1 MKRGNKIFFLLLLV
15 TSIVTYKYIPT
26 LKTNFEKN
34 DQNIEREGNEKKTD
48 IERGEYFFR
57 MLRDPATNQIPQNIR
72 RSELAF
78 ASRLPKA
85 ENVLF
90 KTGSALSISWKE
102 AGPNDVGGR
111 TRAIGVDVNN
121 SNIVLAGGA
130 TGGMWKST
138 DNGASWK
145 LTTSISDVQGVTSI
159 AQDTRPGFTNTWYY
173 SGGEYDGSGSD
184 QGYAAYFF
192 GGGVYKSTDN
202 GDSWTLLPATQTSST
217 SWNSVF
223 SFTSRIIV
231 NPTTGSVFV
240 ASNAGVI
247 MKSTNGGTSFSLVL
261 GRSGDHN
268 YTDVVV
274 NSNGTLVATLSST
287 PGNTTPQL
295 APGVYKSTD
304 DGLTWVSITP
314 NTFPTDHQRSVIAF
328 SPSQPNIAYVFT
340 NTGQK
345 VSGKEDLRLHKID
358 ISNNSAQDL
367 SANLPDLNLANSK
380 VDTQRGY
387 DMALAVHPTNPN
399 IVLIAGTSLFRSFDA
414 FTTQPTDARTN
425 WIGGYHPISFFYP
438 NIHPDI
444 HTIIFD
450 PNDPNKVWVGND
462 GGLSYTTDITTTSYQ
477 TYFPWQKKNN
487 GYNVTQY
494 YNMALSSGSGDSR
507 LMGGTQ
513 DNGTP
518 FFTFD
523 GTTTSASTDV
533 TTGDGAYAYLGNSFA
548 YGETQNGDVV
558 RLPYNNGVPLFQSS
572 VGIKPSGASGMLF
585 INPFKVDPSDENY
598 MYYLGGTLLWRNNKL
613 GQADTSIGWS
623 SIDISLPQGYFFS
636 TLAVTSTNPSHV
648 LYLGASSQTD
658 APKIYKITNSTTST
672 TAQDISPA
680 LPEVSNGAY
689 VHNIAVNPDNGNEI
703 LVVHSNYN
711 IVGLFYSNNGGQ
723 TYTAVE
729 GNLQGTGGPSI
740 RSATI
745 LPTAQGTIY
754 VVGTSIGVYSTTQ
767 LNGMNTVWKQEGT
780 NELGNV
786 IVEYVTSRTS
796 DGTIVAA
803 THGRGA
809 FVGKVSGGTDVA
821 DNSVMPT
828 QYSLDQNYPNP
839 FNPSTKISYSL
850 PASSKVSLKIYDSNG
865 REVESL
871 VNGVQAEGK
880 HEINFNAAELASGVY
895 FYRIIA
901 NNPSN
906 SSGQSFM
913 QTKKMI
919 LLK

>member
-1 MKRGNKIFFLLLLV
+1 MLLV
-15 TSIVTYKYIPT
+15 SSFATYKFIPT
-26 LKTNFEKN
+26 LKINLEKN
-34 DQNIEREGNEKKTD
+34 DRTIEREGNEKKTD
-48 IERGEYFFR
+48 IERGEFFFR

-90 KTGSALSISWKE
+90 KTGSALNISWKE

-173 SGGEYDGSGSD
+173 SGGEYDGSGAD
-184 QGYAAYFF
+184 QGYTAYFY
-192 GGGVYKSTDN
+192 GGGVYKSTNN

-217 SWNSVF
+217 SWNSIF
-223 SFTSRIIV
+223 SFTTRIIV
-231 NPTTGSVFV
+231 SPTTGSVFI
-240 ASNAGVI
+240 ASNSGLIAR
-247 MKSTNGGTSFSLVL
+247 STNGGASFFNVL
-261 GRSGDHN
+261 GKINDHN
-268 YTDVVV
+268 YTDVVANTAGV
-274 NSNGTLVATLSST
+274 LLATLSST
-287 PGNTTPQL
+287 SFSNNTPQN

-304 DGLTWVSITP
+304 DGLTWVNITP
-314 NTFPTDHQRSVIAF
+314 NTFPTAHQRSVVAF
-328 SPSQPNIAYVFT
+328 SPSQPNVAYVFT

-358 ISNNSAQDL
+358 ISNGTSQDL
-367 SANLPDLNLANSK
+367 SANLPELNSTDGKL
-380 VDTQRGY
+380 DTQRGY

-414 FTTQPTDARTN
+414 FATQPTDAKTN
-425 WIGGYHPISFFYP
+425 WIGGYHPTSFFYP

-444 HTIIFD
+444 HTITFD

-462 GGLSYTTDITTTSYQ
+462 GGLSYATDITTISYQ

-494 YNMALSSGSGDSR
+494 YNMAVASGSGDPR

-533 TTGDGAYAYLGNSFA
+533 TTGDGAYAYLGNLFA

-558 RLPYNNGVPLFQSS
+558 RLPYSNSVPSMQNS
-572 VGIKPSGASGMLF
+572 VSIKPGGASGMLF
-585 INPFKVDPSDENY
+585 VNPFKVDPSDENY
-598 MYYLGGTLLWRNNKL
+598 MYYLGGTLLWRNNNL
-613 GQADTSIGWS
+613 AASDTTIGWS
-623 SIDISLPQGYFFS
+623 SIDISLPLGYSFS

-658 APKIYKITNSTTST
+658 APKVYKITNSTTST
-672 TAQDISPA
+672 TAVDVSPA
-680 LPEVSNGAY
+680 LPEVSAGAY

-711 IVGLFYSNNGGQ
+711 IVGLFYSSDGGQ

-729 GNLQGTGGPSI
+729 GNLHGTGGPSI

-754 VVGTSIGVYSTTQ
+754 VVGTSTGVYSATQ

-809 FVGKVSGGTDVA
+809 FVGKVGGGTAVA
-821 DNSVMPT
+821 GNPVIPT

-871 VNGVQAEGK
+871 INGVQAEGK
-880 HEINFNAAELASGVY
+880 HEINFNAANLASGVY
-895 FYRIIA
+895 FYRITA
-901 NNPSN
+901 NN
-906 SSGQSFM
+906 FM